1 VRIAD
6 SDWRLQIQITDFGFQ
21 ISNYVARPIWWM
33 LQFVATAENKDTV
46 SNHNQRRNNMRLRN
60 TVLALATTGLI
71 AAGAFGAD
79 LRQHDHDHGSAKAA
93 DKKEAGVPAKQQMTA
108 KELKA
113 RLDKGEKVIIID
125 ARHDLGGQILKGAI
139 HVPSD
144 KLEEWAKTAD
154 KNAVIVTYCTCP
166 HDEAADAEMEKLL
179 QMGFKNA
186 YSLTGG
192 MDAARSAGIEV
203 VTPAEK

>member
-1 VRIAD
+1 
-6 SDWRLQIQITDFGFQ
+6 
-21 ISNYVARPIWWM
+21 
-33 LQFVATAENKDTV
+33 
-46 SNHNQRRNNMRLRN
+46 MRFRN
-60 TVLALATTGLI
+60 TLLALATTGLI
-71 AAGAFGAD
+71 AAGAAGAD
-79 LRQHDHDHGSAKAA
+79 LHQHDHEHGAAKLG
-93 DKKEAGVPAKQQMTA
+93 DKKEAGVPTKQQMTA
-108 KELKA
+108 KDLKA
-113 RLDKGEKVIIID
+113 RLDKGEKVIILD
-125 ARHDLGGQILKGAI
+125 ARHNLGGQILKGAI

-154 KNAVIVTYCTCP
+154 KDAVIVTYCTCP

>member
-1 VRIAD
+1 
-6 SDWRLQIQITDFGFQ
+6 
-21 ISNYVARPIWWM
+21 
-33 LQFVATAENKDTV
+33 
-46 SNHNQRRNNMRLRN
+46 MRFRN
-60 TVLALATTGLI
+60 TVLALATAVLLATGVL
-71 AAGAFGAD
+71 GAD
-79 LRQHDHDHGSAKAA
+79 LHQRDHDHGGAKAGA
-93 DKKEAGVPAKQQMTA
+93 PAKQQITA
-108 KELKA
+108 KDLKA
-113 RLDKGEKVIIID
+113 RLDKGDKVVIID
-125 ARHDLGGQILKGAI
+125 ARHDLVGQILKGAI

-154 KNAVIVTYCTCP
+154 KDAVIVTYCTCP

>member
-1 VRIAD
+1 
-6 SDWRLQIQITDFGFQ
+6 
-21 ISNYVARPIWWM
+21 
-33 LQFVATAENKDTV
+33 
-46 SNHNQRRNNMRLRN
+46 MRFRN
-60 TVLALATTGLI
+60 TVLAALATTALI

-79 LRQHDHDHGSAKAA
+79 LQQHEHDHAAAKAA
-93 DKKEAGVPAKQQMTA
+93 DKKDAAASAKQQMTA

-113 RLDKGEKVIIID
+113 RIDKGEKVIIID
-125 ARHDLGGQILKGAI
+125 ARHSLGGQILKGAI
-139 HVPSD
+139 QVPSD
-144 KLEEWAKTAD
+144 KLEEWAKDAD

-203 VTPAEK
+203 VTAGEN